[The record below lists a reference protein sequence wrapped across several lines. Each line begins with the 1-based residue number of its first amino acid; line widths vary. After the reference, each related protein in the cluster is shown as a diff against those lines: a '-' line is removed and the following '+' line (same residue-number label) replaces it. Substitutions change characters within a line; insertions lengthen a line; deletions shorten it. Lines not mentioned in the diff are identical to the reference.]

1 MEDTSSDKLD
11 YYLAS
16 LDELGETLIN
26 EDQTRKVAKSVL
38 RLTLGTVMA
47 SKGAIL
53 LYNSKKETLVAL
65 ANHGTKN
72 FDEIS
77 YPSSF
82 IDKLNSFSGGHLFLN
97 KSEGLLSKQ
106 LQSIVNLMDGT
117 IMIPLFYRKDFFG
130 VIVIGKK
137 FMNQEFSNADIKV
150 LEIICNILTKSIY
163 GQQLLE
169 NVEKKKSELNLK
181 LLEQE
186 ALFDISIAI
195 SSVLDENELKE
206 EILWRSVGVL
216 NVSKGMIVLD
226 NPTSPILEIG
236 TNFNWE
242 IDDVL
247 LSRKLK
253 IFQEINQNK
262 KGVIVSN
269 TAKSALQNKL
279 KEEDI
284 IISPLI
290 AKDKCL
296 GYMILAN
303 KETRQGSI
311 PFDENDLELL
321 TAFSNQASVALENAK
336 LFRDIQKEKQFN
348 ESILNSIAT
357 GLLTLNNL
365 GEIDSVNPSGEKIL
379 MKPEAEI
386 IGNHYMYLFD
396 KDDLIIELIQKSEIE
411 NSVYSEQNIN
421 LMSISNDTI
430 VNISCSPRIGLNGEI
445 NGAVIA
451 IDDIT
456 EQNKIKNTFKRYVS
470 KQIVEKLLDS
480 EEGLNLGGQ
489 KRDATILFSDIR
501 GFTSMS
507 ENMLPEEVV
516 STLNDYFSEM
526 IDLVFKYDGTL
537 DKIVG
542 DELMVV
548 YGAPI
553 SADNDTERAVK
564 TAIEMMIV
572 LDLFNIKREKQA
584 LRKIEIGIGINS
596 GPVISGNIGSRDMMD
611 YTVIGDTVNLGA
623 RLCSHAPSGKI
634 IVSDSVHKKTSELF
648 NFKKLEPINVKGKRK
663 EIPIYEVIWA

>member
-1 MEDTSSDKLD
+1 MENISSDKLD

-16 LDELGETLIN
+16 LHELGETLIN
-26 EDQTRKVAKSVL
+26 EDQTKIVAKSVL

-53 LYNSKKETLVAL
+53 LYNSKKESLVSL
-65 ANHGTKN
+65 ANHGTKD
-72 FDEIS
+72 FDEIN

-82 IDKLNSFSGGHLFLN
+82 IDKLNLFSGGHIFLN
-97 KSEGLLSKQ
+97 KSKGLLSKK
-106 LQSIVNLMDGT
+106 LQIIVKLLDGT

-137 FMNQEFSNADIKV
+137 FMNQEFSNSDIKV

-163 GQQLLE
+163 RQQLLD
-169 NVEKKKSELNLK
+169 NVERKKSELNLK

-216 NVSKGMIVLD
+216 NVSKGIIVLD
-226 NPTSPILEIG
+226 NKTSPILEIV

-247 LSRKLK
+247 LSKKLK

-262 KGVIVSN
+262 KGVIVSSIM
-269 TAKSALQNKL
+269 KSSIQNKL
-279 KEEDI
+279 KEDNI

-290 AKDKCL
+290 AKEKCL

-303 KETRQGSI
+303 KETREGSI
-311 PFDENDLELL
+311 PFDENDLDLL
-321 TAFSNQASVALENAK
+321 TAFSNQASVALDNAK

-386 IGNHYMYLFD
+386 IGNHYMYLFE
-396 KDDLIIELIQKSEIE
+396 KDDLIIELIQKTEIE
-411 NSVYSEQNIN
+411 KSVHSEQNIN
-421 LMSISNDTI
+421 IVSISNDTI
-430 VNISCSPRIGLNGEI
+430 VNLSCSPRVGLNREI

-507 ENMLPEEVV
+507 EKMLPEEVV
-516 STLNDYFSEM
+516 ATLNDYFSEM
-526 IDLVFKYDGTL
+526 IDLVFKHDGTL

-553 SADNDTERAVK
+553 SNDNDTERAIN
-564 TAIEMMIV
+564 TAIEMMTV
-572 LDLFNIKREKQA
+572 LTLFNTNREKQG
-584 LRKIEIGIGINS
+584 LRKIDIGIGINS

-634 IVSDSVHKKTSELF
+634 IVSDTVHKKTSEIF
-648 NFKKLEPINVKGKRK
+648 NFKKLDSINVKGKRK
-663 EIPIYEVIWA
+663 AIAIYEVIWI